1 MANKVIDI
9 RESEMTEIKKH
20 LNKSF
25 SNIDKISQKLDSSF
39 SNITKT
45 GLLSKST
52 KKIGDQ
58 MRTIARQIQQSND
71 SVTKSYENMYFVEKV
86 LEQKAEEI
94 DAPLDFYKND
104 SASEITITAGNLSKN
119 DGKSISG
126 NKSTDE
132 KDLEFKNSLEYNGK
146 LKKIVNDYEA
156 TFGEIEVNA
165 NKVNIEDITKQE
177 VVVDKEI
184 EVNVNKVNIEDITK
198 QEVVVDKE
206 IEESTVVKKVLE
218 KINKNINE
226 EHPEFNDNFKI
237 EKLNVE
243 AFNDYKKNDVNIEEI
258 YEDVLEDLQDKL
270 NNGNY
275 KIENHNE

>member
-9 RESEMTEIKKH
+9 RESEMAEIKKH

-25 SNIDKISQKLDSSF
+25 SNIDKISKKLDSSF

-94 DAPLDFYKND
+94 DAPMDFYKND
-104 SASEITITAGNLSKN
+104 SASEVTITTGNLSKN
-119 DGKSISG
+119 DGQSISG
-126 NKSTDE
+126 NKSTNE

-177 VVVDKEI
+177 VVVDKEM
-184 EVNVNKVNIEDITK
+184 
-198 QEVVVDKE
+198 
-206 IEESTVVKKVLE
+206 EESTIEEKVLE

-275 KIENHNE
+275 TIENHNE